1 MTEELDDSGL
11 AFDLLEDEPPHEPRH
26 LTAVGNAQRFVGKQH
41 MQLRYVHTSRRW
53 LWWNG
58 RCFQEDR
65 TGEVL
70 RRAKEVVAGIYAE
83 AAAEANAE
91 RRKAIAIWAA
101 RSESEGQLREMINLA
116 ACELPVLPEQLNA
129 DPWLLTVE
137 NGTVNL
143 RTGAKWPQSRNDL
156 ITKFSPVAFDDR
168 ARCPTWIRFL
178 EQILGGD
185 QDLVAY
191 LQRAI
196 GYSLTGETGEQVL
209 FFLHGTGSNGK
220 TTLLELLRDLLGDY
234 AQQADFSTFL
244 ERRSEG
250 PRNDIA
256 RLQGSRLV
264 AAIEAG
270 EGHRLAEGLVKQLTG
285 GDTVAARFL
294 YAEHFEFRPQ
304 FKVWLAANHKP
315 VIKGTDHAIW
325 RRIRLIPF
333 TITIPEDKRDRDL
346 PAKLRAEL
354 PGILRWAIEGCLA
367 WQQNGLGTPPAVREA
382 TETYREEMDDVGAF
396 LNERCLQRPG
406 ERIGATALF
415 EAYRTWATAGG
426 THPMTQKRFGA
437 KLGERHLIRV
447 KTNSGIVWHG
457 ITLVHHVNGREPF
470 SGNSSR
476 ERATGEGYGEMV
488 HHGAH
493 GAPDEYELREREAIQ
508 AGGSTS

>member
-1 MTEELDDSGL
+1 VTEGANALGL
-11 AFDLLEDEPPHEPRH
+11 TFDLEENLPGEPRR
-26 LTAVGNAQRFVGKQH
+26 LTAVGNSQRFVDQQH
-41 MQLRYVHTSRRW
+41 MDLRYVHVWRRW

-58 RCFQEDR
+58 RCFQADK

-70 RRAKEVVAGIYAE
+70 RRAKEVVAGIYGE
-83 AAAEANAE
+83 AAAEENPD
-91 RRKAIAIWAA
+91 RRKAIAAWAA
-101 RSESEGQLREMINLA
+101 RSESEGQLREMLHLA
-116 ACELPVLPEQLNA
+116 ACEMHVLPEQLDA
-129 DPWLLTVE
+129 DPWRLTVE

-143 RTGAKWPQSRNDL
+143 RTGVRTPHSRNDL
-156 ITKFSPVAFDDR
+156 STKLAPVAYDDG
-168 ARCPTWIRFL
+168 AQCPTWIRFL
-178 EQILGGD
+178 ERILGGD
-185 QDLVAY
+185 QELIAY

-196 GYSLTGETGEQVL
+196 GYSLTGETSEQVL
-209 FFLHGTGSNGK
+209 FFLYGTGSNGK
-220 TTLLELLRDLLGDY
+220 TTLLELLRDLLGEY

-256 RLQGSRLV
+256 RLQGARLV

-333 TITIPEDKRDRDL
+333 TVTIPEDKRDRDL

-354 PGILRWAIEGCLA
+354 PGILRWAVEGCLA
-367 WQQNGLGTPPAVREA
+367 WQRQGLGTPPAVREA
-382 TETYREEMDDVGAF
+382 TESYREDMDDLGAF
-396 LNERCLQRPG
+396 LSERCLQGPG

-415 EAYRTWATAGG
+415 EAYRSWAAAGG
-426 THPMTQKRFGA
+426 LHPMTQKRFGA
-437 KLGERHLIRV
+437 KLGERQLVRV
-447 KTNSGIVWHG
+447 KTNAGIVWHG
-457 ITLVHHVNGREPF
+457 VTLVHHVNGREPF
-470 SGNSSR
+470 SGNLSR
-476 ERATGEGYGEMV
+476 AGAGKESYGEMV
-488 HHGAH
+488 HDGAH
-493 GAPDEYELREREAIQ
+493 GAPDEYELREREALQ
-508 AGGSTS
+508 AGGSAA